1 MIDRWVNLFLSVEN
15 IGVGDRV
22 CHSSLQHR
30 FDLLSLTGT
39 TAWNGNVSPL
49 SLSLRCMAKRMR
61 NRRQSIGRQNRTFPC
76 LYTTTVDNILTWSM
90 PSIYLGWMHGLGDI
104 GTFAVQL
111 IPPAILDIRYPENF
125 GWPHI
130 ASIEDVSN
138 NGICPSVLLFCI
150 CVEIFLSDVTCCSC
164 CFDPRF
170 ELCCVY
176 VFLRSNRPARSGP
189 TRIITRHYTILPLSH
204 HSPDG

>member
-1 MIDRWVNLFLSVEN
+1 M
-15 IGVGDRV
+15 
-22 CHSSLQHR
+22 SLQFATSIRPIVTDWNDSLKWER
-30 FDLLSLTGT
+30 FAS
-39 TAWNGNVSPL
+39 L